1 MEIGLNK
8 LIYIYIYIYIDT
20 HKEEEN
26 EDKGSGELRVMA
38 WHILEKSKV

>member
-8 LIYIYIYIYIDT
+8 LIYIYIYIDT

-38 WHILEKSKV
+38 WHILEK